1 MVCPLEQENER
12 MKKLATMA
20 LFGLAAGAVA
30 APAFAGG
37 PVVVAEEATV
47 AVPVMQTAPMPVGN
61 DWGGAYAG
69 AQLGFGQVGSTDPFQ
84 GEGMIG
90 GLHAGYRMDFGTFV
104 AGAELAWDFASIDL
118 GALNVETIDSIG
130 RLGLQGGADLGQ
142 ALVYGTVGLARIG
155 GDIDQDGSFYGV
167 GMDYALSDTMTLGG
181 QVLKHEFDDVPA
193 GSLDTTLVQAR
204 VSFAF

>member
-1 MVCPLEQENER
+1 

-20 LFGLAAGAVA
+20 LFGLAAVAFA

-37 PVVVAEEATV
+37 PVIVAQEAPM
-47 AVPVMQTAPMPVGN
+47 AEPVMQSVPVGR

-69 AQLGFGQVGSTDPFQ
+69 AQLGFGQIGSTDPFQ
-84 GEGMIG
+84 GEGLIG
-90 GLHAGYRMDFGTFV
+90 GLHAGYRMDYGTFV

-118 GALNVETIDSIG
+118 GALNIATIDSIG

-142 ALVYGTVGLARIG
+142 ALVYGTVGVAHIG

-193 GSLDTTLVQAR
+193 GTLDTTLVQAR

>member
-1 MVCPLEQENER
+1 MRVR
-12 MKKLATMA
+12 SLA
-20 LFGLAAGAVA
+20 LARSGH
-30 APAFAGG
+30 
-37 PVVVAEEATV
+37 
-47 AVPVMQTAPMPVGN
+47 
-61 DWGGAYAG
+61 
-69 AQLGFGQVGSTDPFQ
+69 L
-84 GEGMIG
+84 IG
-90 GLHAGYRMDFGTFV
+90 GLHAGYRMDYGTFV

-118 GALNVETIDSIG
+118 GALNIATIDSIG

-142 ALVYGTVGLARIG
+142 ALVYGTVGVAHIG

-193 GSLDTTLVQAR
+193 GTLDTTLVQAR

>member
-1 MVCPLEQENER
+1 
-12 MKKLATMA
+12 MKKLATIA
-20 LFGLAAGAVA
+20 LFGLAGGAIA

-37 PVVVAEEATV
+37 PVIVAEEATV
-47 AVPVMQTAPMPVGN
+47 TAPVIQTAPMAAGN
-61 DWGGAYAG
+61 DWGGAYVG
-69 AQLGFGQVGSTDPFQ
+69 GQLGFGQVGSTDPFQ
-84 GEGMIG
+84 GEGLIG

-118 GALNVETIDSIG
+118 GALNVDTIDSIG

-155 GDIDQDGSFYGV
+155 GDIDQDGSFYGL

-181 QVLKHEFDDVPA
+181 QVIQHEFDDVPA

>member
-1 MVCPLEQENER
+1 

-20 LFGLAAGAVA
+20 LFGLAGGALA

-37 PVVVAEEATV
+37 PGVVADEATV
-47 AVPVMQTAPMPVGN
+47 TAPVMQSAPMPVGT
-61 DWGGAYAG
+61 DWGGTYAG
-69 AQLGFGQVGSTDPFQ
+69 GQLGFGQIGSTDPFQ
-84 GEGMIG
+84 GEGLIG

-104 AGAELAWDFASIDL
+104 GGAELAWDFASIDL
-118 GALNVETIDSIG
+118 DPLDLTTIDSVG
-130 RLGLQGGADLGQ
+130 RLGLQGGADLGR

-155 GDIDQDGSFYGV
+155 GDVDQDGSFYGL
-167 GMDYALSDTMTLGG
+167 GMDYALPDTMTLGG

-204 VSFAF
+204 VSFTF